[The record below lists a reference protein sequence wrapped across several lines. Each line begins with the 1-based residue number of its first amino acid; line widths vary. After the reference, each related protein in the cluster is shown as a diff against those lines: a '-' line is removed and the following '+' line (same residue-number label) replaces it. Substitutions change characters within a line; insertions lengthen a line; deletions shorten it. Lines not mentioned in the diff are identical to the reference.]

1 MVAEECKSWTI
12 LQLFT
17 FYNTTKNRF
26 NLFLPNWHQTAK
38 GMTTIS
44 MMTIHWS
51 NQLSLVVFKNSL
63 HYFCD

>member
-17 FYNTTKNRF
+17 FYNTATNRS

-38 GMTTIS
+38 GM
-44 MMTIHWS
+44 MIHWT
-51 NQLSLVVFKNSL
+51 NQLSLVVLKNSL